1 MSENGTSRRG
11 FLKTAIASG
20 AAVGAWSHLSL
31 AAEGE
36 TPAAGGAAPAPTVP
50 RRKLG
55 ATGQEIPIL
64 LMGCAQKFDE
74 KYDKVLHRAF
84 KDGVDYLDTA
94 LVYEDGQSHKTIAP
108 FIKQVGDRKKLWITS
123 KGPGEADPDK
133 VKAYEKELDTCLA
146 QLQTDYLDLYF
157 MHAVDDPARLG
168 PEFIKMGERMRKS
181 GKVRYFGLSC
191 HGKQEVEVM
200 NAAAA
205 AGGIDA
211 IMFRY
216 HFARYGDLA
225 LNKAIDACVKA
236 GIGLI
241 AMKTQ
246 DSVPKDQESVVKFE
260 SKDFSLAQA
269 KLKAVWADGRL
280 AAAVSHMDNTT
291 KLAENVAA
299 ARSPVQL
306 SMNDF
311 QQLQRLAAA
320 RAHYAC
326 QGCAQICEA
335 RVAGETKIADT
346 LRFLM
351 YHESYGETEKA
362 RRLFAAL
369 PEPAR
374 RLDGIDFAA
383 AAQACP
389 QGIDIAARMRR
400 AHDLLA

>member
-11 FLKTAIASG
+11 FIKAAIASG
-20 AAVGAWSHLSL
+20 AAAGAWSHLSL
-31 AAEGE
+31 AAD
-36 TPAAGGAAPAPTVP
+36 GAAPAGAGAEPAASVP
-50 RRKLG
+50 RKKLG
-55 ATGQEIPIL
+55 STGQEIPIL

-74 KYDKVLHRAF
+74 KYDKVLHRAL
-84 KDGVDYLDTA
+84 KDGVNYLDTA

-108 FIKQVGDRKKLWITS
+108 FIKQVGDRSKLWITS
-123 KGPGEADPDK
+123 KGPGEADPDP

-146 QLQTDYLDLYF
+146 QLQTDYLNLFF

-181 GKVRYFGLSC
+181 GKTRFFGLSC
-191 HGKQEVEVM
+191 HGKNELEVL

-205 AGGIDA
+205 AGGIDV

-216 HFARYGDLA
+216 NFARYGDLA
-225 LNKAIDACVKA
+225 LNKAIDACRKA

-246 DSVPKDQESVVKFE
+246 DSVPKEQESVVKFV
-260 SKDFSLAQA
+260 SKDFTLSQA
-269 KLKAVWADGRL
+269 KLKAVWADGRID
-280 AAAVSHMDNTT
+280 AAVSHMDNTT

-299 ARSPVQL
+299 ARSPIQL
-306 SMNDF
+306 SMADF
-311 QQLQRLAAA
+311 QLLQRLATA
-320 RAHYAC
+320 RAHVSC
-326 QGCAQICEA
+326 RGCAQLCEA
-335 RVAGETKIADT
+335 QVEGETKIADT

-351 YHESYGETEKA
+351 YHESYGETAKA

-369 PEPAR
+369 PEGAR
-374 RLDGIDFAA
+374 RLHGVDFAA

-400 AHDLLA
+400 AHELLA

>member
-11 FLKTAIASG
+11 FLKAALTG
-20 AAVGAWSHLSL
+20 GVAVGALSNLSL
-31 AAEGE
+31 AEG
-36 TPAAGGAAPAPTVP
+36 AGGAAPGGTEPAARVP
-50 RRKLG
+50 RRTLG
-55 ATGQEIPIL
+55 STGQEIPIL
-64 LMGCAQKFDE
+64 LMGCAQKFDP
-74 KYDKVLHRAF
+74 KYDKLLHRAF

-108 FIKQVGDRKKLWITS
+108 FIAQVSDRRKLWITS
-123 KGPGEADPDK
+123 KGPGKADADP
-133 VKAYEKELDTCLA
+133 VKAYEKELDTCLS

-157 MHAVDDPARLG
+157 MHAVDDPKHLG
-168 PEFIKMGERMRKS
+168 KEFIAMGERLRKS
-181 GKVRYFGLSC
+181 GKTRFFGLSC
-191 HGKQEVEVM
+191 HGKEMVEVLS
-200 NAAAA
+200 AAAA

-216 HFARYGDLA
+216 HFAKYGDLA
-225 LNKAIDACVKA
+225 LNKAIDACHKA

-246 DSVPKDQESVVKFE
+246 DSVPQDQEDVARFE
-260 SKDFSLAQA
+260 SKDFTLPQA
-269 KLKAVWADGRL
+269 KLKAVWADGRI

-299 ARSPVQL
+299 AKSPVQL
-306 SMNDF
+306 SMADF

-320 RAHYAC
+320 RAAYAC
-326 QGCAQICEA
+326 QGCSHVCEA
-335 RVAGETKIADT
+335 HLEGGTRVADT

-374 RLDGIDFAA
+374 ALEGIDFGGATR
-383 AAQACP
+383 ACP

-400 AHDLLA
+400 AHELLA

>member
-11 FLKTAIASG
+11 FLKAAVTSG
-20 AAVGAWSHLSL
+20 VAVGAWSHLSL
-31 AAEGE
+31 AAEGADAAPG
-36 TPAAGGAAPAPTVP
+36 TAQPAARVP
-50 RRKLG
+50 RKTLG
-55 ATGQEIPIL
+55 STGQQIPIL

-74 KYDKVLHRAF
+74 KYDKLLHRAF

-108 FIKQVGDRKKLWITS
+108 FLAQVGDRKKLWITS
-123 KGPGEADPDK
+123 KGPGKADGDP

-146 QLQTDYLDLYF
+146 QLQTDHLDLYF
-157 MHAVDDPARLG
+157 MHAVDDPKHLG
-168 PEFIKMGERMRKS
+168 KEFIAMGERMRKS
-181 GKVRYFGLSC
+181 GKTRFFGLSC
-191 HGKQEVEVM
+191 HGKEMVAVL

-216 HFARYGDLA
+216 HFAKYGDLA
-225 LNKAIDACVKA
+225 LNKAIDACHKA
-236 GIGLI
+236 KIGLI

-246 DSVPKDQESVVKFE
+246 DSVPQDQENVVGFA
-260 SKDFSLAQA
+260 SKDFTLPQA
-269 KLKAVWADGRL
+269 KLKAVWADTRIT
-280 AAAVSHMDNTT
+280 AAVSHMDNTT

-299 ARSPVQL
+299 AKSPVQL
-306 SMNDF
+306 SMADF

-320 RAHYAC
+320 RAEYAC
-326 QGCAQICEA
+326 QGCAQVCESRVGGEA
-335 RVAGETKIADT
+335 RIADT

-369 PEPAR
+369 PAPAR
-374 RLDGIDFAA
+374 ALEGIDFGEAA
-383 AAQACP
+383 RVCP

-400 AHDLLA
+400 AHELLA